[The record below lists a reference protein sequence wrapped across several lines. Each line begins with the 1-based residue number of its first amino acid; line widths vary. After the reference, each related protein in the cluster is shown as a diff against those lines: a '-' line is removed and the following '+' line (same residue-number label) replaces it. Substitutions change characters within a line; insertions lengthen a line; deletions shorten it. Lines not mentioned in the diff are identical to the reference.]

1 MICQARVLYANQEI
15 ATVNLVAADSY
26 SLSPFAFVGSL
37 FSTVFHSLVFKIILV
52 IVLLLV
58 IAYVI
63 LVIRYNRIRKKRRV
77 RLIKGSGPAEEYR
90 ATPRTSIPNG
100 GRPLKRNRRPRPPKR

>member
-1 MICQARVLYANQEI
+1 MLYANQEI
-15 ATVNLVAADSY
+15 ATVNLVAAESY

-37 FSTVFHSLVFKIILV
+37 FSTVFHSLIFKIILV

-63 LVIRYNRIRKKRRV
+63 LVIRYNRIRKNAACVWLRVQVQQKSTAPPQRRV
-77 RLIKGSGPAEEYR
+77 FQMVGMP
-90 ATPRTSIPNG
+90 
-100 GRPLKRNRRPRPPKR
+100 